1 MILRTRYFVDMWQ
14 TYVNMVE
21 GYRHRRYFFSRE
33 FVDIISYLVNGLI
46 SLVIIHRDH
55 LNQAFPLLPWLHST
69 EACEHIF
76 GMARQLVKDFTAMDF
91 YYMLPKLEVTVREAA
106 LNGHR
111 LDSEMKACASGYN
124 HTYLD
129 SHDIDL
135 LSLVIFPSD
144 AQIEAL
150 AQEAAEEAESLIS
163 ILGILPQSLYHPFH
177 HNPFPPISTWYHD
190 EPETESINDD
200 NETEC
205 GMPAVTRLIRQFEE
219 PPFFSSLADSDQ
231 GQLDNLT
238 NAAIAVAV
246 EDHINMYDIT
256 LHLFYCDFC

>member
-1 MILRTRYFVDMWQ
+1 
-14 TYVNMVE
+14 
-21 GYRHRRYFFSRE
+21 
-33 FVDIISYLVNGLI
+33 
-46 SLVIIHRDH
+46 
-55 LNQAFPLLPWLHST
+55 
-69 EACEHIF
+69 
-76 GMARQLVKDFTAMDF
+76 MDF

-135 LSLVIFPSD
+135 LSLAIFPSD

-150 AQEAAEEAESLIS
+150 AQEAADEAESLIS

-177 HNPFPPISTWYHD
+177 HNPLPPISTWYHD

-200 NETEC
+200 NEAEC
-205 GMPAVTRLIRQFEE
+205 GMLAVTQLIRQFEE

-256 LHLFYCDFC
+256 LRLFYCDSC